1 GKTVLGWIGQQSN
14 GQPMAEGVYSAL
26 VARDEALTQVV
37 TNSDTAVAG
46 RGPRLDL
53 GNLTPGVYFIR
64 LRSKVAQGATD
75 SEIYRFE
82 IPANWGKSVFDLTSS
97 LQAVR

>member
-1 GKTVLGWIGQQSN
+1 MN
-14 GQPMAEGVYSAL
+14 SAM
-26 VARDEALTQVV
+26 
-37 TNSDTAVAG
+37 N
-46 RGPRLDL
+46 
-53 GNLTPGVYFIR
+53 
-64 LRSKVAQGATD
+64 